1 MTRKHPYQLLCPIA
15 RALDVVGDRWALLIL
30 RDLHAGPARFQE
42 LHEGLGVATN
52 LLTTRLAELSESGM
66 IQKLDVDGHSA
77 YALTDLGRHTDL
89 LIWELSRFGG
99 LLDPEPDPREPGN
112 LRTIVLPLRIAL
124 SGVEDRPNLTVRLLI
139 EDETFTVISSPDV
152 VDVEYGEST
161 TPADLV
167 IRTDYV
173 GFLDVGEGRISL
185 EEFAAQRL
193 EIVQGSEHI
202 DTFATLMSAAV
213 AANSSAPA
221 PL

>member
-185 EEFAAQRL
+185 EEFAAQHL
-193 EIVQGSEHI
+193 EIVQGPEHI
-202 DTFATLMSAAV
+202 NTFTTLMSAAV
-213 AANSSAPA
+213 AANV
-221 PL
+221 

>member
-52 LLTTRLAELSESGM
+52 LLTTRLGELSESGM

-77 YALTDLGRHTDL
+77 YALTDLGRQTDL

-99 LLDPEPDPREPGN
+99 LLEPEPDPRQPGN

-124 SGVEDRPNLTVRLLI
+124 NSVEDRPNLTVRLLI
-139 EDETFTVISSPDV
+139 EDETFTVLSSPDG
-152 VDVEYGEST
+152 VDVEYGETT
-161 TPADLV
+161 TPADLI

-185 EEFAAQRL
+185 EEFAAQHL
-193 EIVQGSEHI
+193 EIVQGPEHV

-213 AANSSAPA
+213 AANV
-221 PL
+221 

>member
-66 IQKLDVDGHSA
+66 IQKLDIDGHST

-124 SGVEDRPNLTVRLLI
+124 NSVEDRPNLTVRLLI
-139 EDETFTVISSPDV
+139 EDETFTVVSLPDG
-152 VDVEYGEST
+152 VDIEYGET
-161 TPADLV
+161 NTVADLV

-173 GFLDVGEGRISL
+173 GFLDVGEGRMSL
-185 EEFAAQRL
+185 EEFAAQHL
-193 EIVQGSEHI
+193 EVVQGPEHI
-202 DTFATLMSAAV
+202 DTFTALMSAAV
-213 AANSSAPA
+213 AANV
-221 PL
+221 

>member
-1 MTRKHPYQLLCPIA
+1 VTRKHPYQLLCPIA

-52 LLTTRLAELSESGM
+52 LLTTRLGELSESGM

-77 YALTDLGRHTDL
+77 YALTDLGRQTDL

-99 LLDPEPDPREPGN
+99 LLEPEPDPRQPGN

-124 SGVEDRPNLTVRLLI
+124 NSVEDRPNLTVRLLI
-139 EDETFTVISSPDV
+139 EDETFTVLSSPDG
-152 VDVEYGEST
+152 VDVEYGETT
-161 TPADLV
+161 TPADLI

-185 EEFAAQRL
+185 EEFAAQHL
-193 EIVQGSEHI
+193 EIVQGPEHV

-213 AANSSAPA
+213 AANV
-221 PL
+221 

>member
-66 IQKLDVDGHSA
+66 IQKLDIDGHST

-124 SGVEDRPNLTVRLLI
+124 NSVEDRPNLTVRLLI
-139 EDETFTVISSPDV
+139 EDETFTVVSLPDG
-152 VDVEYGEST
+152 VDIEYGET
-161 TPADLV
+161 NTVADLV

-173 GFLDVGEGRISL
+173 GFLYVGEGRMSL
-185 EEFAAQRL
+185 EEFAAQHL
-193 EIVQGSEHI
+193 EVVQGPEHI
-202 DTFATLMSAAV
+202 DTFTALMSAAV
-213 AANSSAPA
+213 AANV
-221 PL
+221 